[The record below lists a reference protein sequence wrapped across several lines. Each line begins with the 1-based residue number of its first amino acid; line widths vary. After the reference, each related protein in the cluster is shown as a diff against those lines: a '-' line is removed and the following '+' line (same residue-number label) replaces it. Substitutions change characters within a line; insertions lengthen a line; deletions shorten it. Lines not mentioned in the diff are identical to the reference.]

1 MVNYSLKFTLLLL
14 LLSSSL
20 AQAQLK
26 LPHLISEGLVL
37 QREQPNTLW
46 GWANPHETVRVS
58 LQQKTYSAQSN
69 TEGKWQIK
77 IPAQK
82 ASGPFE
88 IHIESGS
95 EQLKVKDVFFGDFWL
110 CSGQSNMELPLSR
123 VIERYPTVLSEVNPQ
138 IRQFT
143 VPDRYVFEAPQ
154 ENLSGGYW
162 MRAQGEDLA
171 KFSALGYFFAQE
183 VYKTTGVAI
192 GLVNAALGGSPI
204 EAWLSK
210 ESIKA
215 FPEAL
220 KAYEEVLTPGFVNSA
235 LAKNKEIQTNW
246 YQSLNEKDPGLNQ
259 TTKWYESNMS
269 LKSWDSL
276 QLPFW
281 YKNSNLS
288 QHIGSVWFQ
297 KEIELG
303 EEQLKGNHLL
313 RLGRV
318 MDKDETYINGV
329 KVGEIT
335 YQYPPRRYVLQKG
348 ILKAGKNRISVR
360 VTNTAERGGFFND
373 KPYFLITKTDSIPLS
388 GYWKYKKAAE
398 MPPIEATEFIRWRPV
413 GLYHQMIS
421 PLKHLPFKVVL
432 WYQGESNADAPVA
445 YAKKMKYLISDWR
458 SLFQNNSLPFFT
470 VQLANYK
477 SFSADPQE
485 SSWAELR
492 LEQHK
497 ASSTNSNVFI
507 ASAMDLGEWNDIH
520 PLAKKELGQRMAKQ
534 ALSHSYNIKGLK
546 AHHPFAIRATTKK
559 NTVVIKIQTDSNLI
573 AKKSLEQSFS
583 IADKSGDFK
592 WVSATLV
599 GNEVHLKLPKDM
611 QKPIRVRYAHA
622 DNPKSSIY
630 SESGLPLL
638 AFELLA
644 D

>member
-1 MVNYSLKFTLLLL
+1 MVNFNLKFALFLL

-20 AQAQLK
+20 AKAQLK

-37 QREQPNTLW
+37 QRAQPNTLW
-46 GWANPHETVRVS
+46 GWANPGEMVRVS
-58 LQQKTYSAQSN
+58 LQQKTYSVATN
-69 TEGKWQIK
+69 AEGKWQIK

-95 EQLKVKDVFFGDFWL
+95 EQIDVRNVFFGDLWL
-110 CSGQSNMELPLSR
+110 CSGPSNMELPLSR
-123 VIERYPTVLSEVNPQ
+123 VIERYPQILSEANPY

-143 VPDRYVFEAPQ
+143 VPDRYAFDEPRDI
-154 ENLSGGYW
+154 LSGGYW
-162 MRAQGEDLA
+162 MLAQGKDLA
-171 KFSALGYFFAQE
+171 QFSALGYFFAQE
-183 VYKTTGVAI
+183 VYKATGVAI
-192 GLVNAALGGSPI
+192 GLVNSALGGSPI

-215 FPEAL
+215 FPKAL
-220 KAYEEVLTPGFVNSA
+220 KAYEEVLDPDFVRAA
-235 LAKNKEIQTNW
+235 LEKNEEIQTKW
-246 YQSLNEKDPGLNQ
+246 YSRLNETDAGLNQ
-259 TTKWYESNMS
+259 ATKWYEPSLS

-281 YKNSNLS
+281 YKNSSLA

-297 KEIELG
+297 KEIELK
-303 EEQLKGNHLL
+303 EAQLKGENLL

-318 MDKDETYINGV
+318 IDKDETFVNGV

-335 YQYPPRRYVLQKG
+335 YQYPPRRYTLNKG

-360 VTNTAERGGFFND
+360 VTNTGERGGFLDD
-373 KPYFLITKTDSIPLS
+373 KPYFLITETDSIPLS

-421 PLKHLPFKVVL
+421 PLKHVAFKGVL
-432 WYQGESNADAPVA
+432 WYQGESNADAPAA
-445 YAKKMKYLISDWR
+445 YARKMSHLISDWR
-458 SLFQNNSLPFFT
+458 SLFQNKSLPFYT

-477 SFSADPQE
+477 AYSADPQE

-492 LEQHK
+492 LEQHR
-497 ASSTNSNVFI
+497 ASTTNSNVFM
-507 ASAMDLGEWNDIH
+507 ASAIDLGEWNDIH

-546 AHHPFAIRATTKK
+546 AHHPFATSATIKK
-559 NTVVIKIQTDSNLI
+559 NTVVIHIKTDSNLI
-573 AKKSLEQSFS
+573 VKKSLEQSFS

-592 WVSATLV
+592 WASATIV
-599 GNEVHLKLPKDM
+599 GNDLHLKLPKDM
-611 QKPIRVRYAHA
+611 QKPARVRYAYA
-622 DNPKSSIY
+622 DNPKSSVY
-630 SESGLPLL
+630 SENGLPLL
-638 AFELLA
+638 PFDLELH
-644 D
+644 